1 MSKHVFW
8 DKLIL
13 IGHFI
18 RARRQFTDRQQLE
31 NWQQKQLQ
39 LYLDH
44 QVIKASYYQKFSG
57 KPLADYPLMDKNLM
71 MENFAGRNTE
81 NIALETVLPIA
92 MAAENSRDF
101 NPQWKGFTVG
111 LSSGTSGKRGVF
123 LVSKSERL
131 RWAGILLAKTL
142 PNQFLWQILQFWKP
156 KLSIAFFLRAN
167 SNLYNTLNSS
177 RIDFRFY
184 DLLQS
189 LDEHISNLNQFP
201 PQVLVAPAS
210 ILQALAKAQAAGILK
225 INPQRIINVA
235 EVLEI
240 DVAEEIEKAFA
251 QKVHQ
256 IYQATEGFLAYTCE
270 QGSLHLNETYIH
282 IEKNWL
288 DDDIENKQ
296 RRFQPIITD
305 FTRSTQIILRYQLND
320 ILRVADQPCR
330 CGNTETHIAA
340 TEGRSDEVFWLPEK
354 NTRQLKPLYPDS
366 LRRCM
371 MLVEPELL
379 EYKIIQ
385 RGVNWQVA
393 IQTQA
398 DVEICKQSIENS
410 IAQLC
415 ENFGLEKPELIFSDW
430 IPEIKGAK
438 RRRLIYKTTE

>member
-1 MSKHVFW
+1 MRVNSLW

-18 RARRQFTDRQQLE
+18 CARHRRFTNRPQLE
-31 NWQQKQLQ
+31 NWQQNQLQ
-39 LYLDH
+39 DYLEH
-44 QVIKASYYQKFSG
+44 QVIKARDYQHFLG
-57 KPLADYPLMDKNLM
+57 KPLADYPLMDKNQM

-92 MAAENSRDF
+92 MSAENSRDF

-123 LVSKSERL
+123 LVSKQERL

-142 PNQFLWQILQFWKP
+142 PNQFLWQILKPWQP

-189 LDEHISNLNQFP
+189 LDQQLLHLNQFP

-210 ILQALAKAQAAGILK
+210 ILQALAKAQEAGYLN
-225 INPQRIINVA
+225 INPQRIISIA
-235 EVLEI
+235 EVLET
-240 DVAEEIEKAFA
+240 DVAQEIEKAFA
-251 QKVHQ
+251 QKVQQ

-270 QGSLHLNETYIH
+270 QGNLHLNETYIH

-288 DDDIENKQ
+288 DAEKK
-296 RRFQPIITD
+296 RFQPIITD

-320 ILRVADQPCR
+320 ILRVADQPCS
-330 CGNTETHIAA
+330 CGNVETCIAA
-340 TEGRSDEVFWLPEK
+340 IEGRSDEIFWLAEK
-354 NTRQLKPLYPDS
+354 KSEELKPIYPDS

-371 MLVEPELL
+371 MLVEPELQ

-385 RGVNWQVA
+385 RGLNWQVA
-393 IQTQA
+393 IKTQA
-398 DVEICKQSIENS
+398 DIEICKQSTASN
-410 IAQLC
+410 IAHFC
-415 ENFGLEKPELIFSDW
+415 EQFGLQKPELIFIDW
-430 IPEIKGAK
+430 QPETKGAK
-438 RRRLIYKTTE
+438 RRRLVCESY

>member
-1 MSKHVFW
+1 MSLNSFYE
-8 DKLIL
+8 KLIL
-13 IGHFI
+13 ISHFI
-18 RARRQFTDRQQLE
+18 RARRQQFSDRQQLG

-39 LYLDH
+39 NYLEH
-44 QVIKASYYQKFSG
+44 QVIKARYYQDYSG
-57 KPLADYPLMDKNLM
+57 KPLADYPLMDKNQM

-81 NIALETVLPIA
+81 NIALETLLPIA
-92 MAAENSRDF
+92 LAAENSRDF

-123 LVSKSERL
+123 LVSKQERL

-142 PNQFLWQILQFWKP
+142 PNQFLWQILKPWQP

-189 LDEHISNLNQFP
+189 LEQQILNLNQFP

-210 ILQALAKAQAAGILK
+210 ILQALAKAQVEGSLT
-225 INPQRIINVA
+225 INPERIINVA
-235 EVLEI
+235 EVLEA
-240 DVAEEIEKAFA
+240 DVAQEIEQAFA
-251 QKVHQ
+251 QKIHQ

-270 QGSLHLNETYIH
+270 QGNLHLNETYIH

-288 DDDIENKQ
+288 DAEKK
-296 RRFQPIITD
+296 RFQPIITD

-330 CGNTETHIAA
+330 CGNVETCIAA
-340 TEGRSDEVFWLPEK
+340 IEGRSDEIFWLPEK
-354 NTRQLKPLYPDS
+354 KSQELKPIYPDS
-366 LRRCM
+366 FRRCM
-371 MLVEPELL
+371 MMVEPELQ

-385 RGVNWQVA
+385 RGRHWQIA
-393 IQTQA
+393 IKTEA
-398 DVEICKQSIENS
+398 EKEICKQSIENN
-410 IAQLC
+410 IAHLC
-415 ENFGLEKPELIFSDW
+415 EQFGLQKPELTFIDW
-430 IPEIKGAK
+430 QPEIKGTK
-438 RRRLIYKTTE
+438 RRRLVCESCA

>member
-1 MSKHVFW
+1 MSLHSFW
-8 DKLIL
+8 DKLVL

-18 RARRQFTDRQQLE
+18 RARRRQFSDRQQLE
-31 NWQQKQLQ
+31 KWQQKQLQ
-39 LYLDH
+39 DYLEH
-44 QVIKASYYQKFSG
+44 QVIKASYYQQYSG
-57 KPLADYPLMDKNLM
+57 KPLADYPLMDKHQM

-92 MAAENSRDF
+92 LAAENSRDF
-101 NPQWKGFTVG
+101 NPLWKGFTVG

-123 LVSKSERL
+123 LVSKQERL

-142 PNQFLWQILQFWKP
+142 PHQFLWQILKPWQP

-189 LDEHISNLNQFP
+189 LDQQFLHLNQFP

-235 EVLEI
+235 EVLEV
-240 DVAEEIEKAFA
+240 DVAQEIEKAFA

-270 QGSLHLNETYIH
+270 QGNLHLNESYIY

-288 DDDIENKQ
+288 DAEKK
-296 RRFQPIITD
+296 RFQPIITD
-305 FTRSTQIILRYQLND
+305 FSRSTQIILRYQLND
-320 ILRVADQPCR
+320 ILRVADQPCN
-330 CGNTETHIAA
+330 CGNVETCISAI
-340 TEGRSDEVFWLPEK
+340 EGRSDEIFWLPEK
-354 NTRQLKPLYPDS
+354 NTQELKPIYPDS

-371 MLVEPELL
+371 MLVEPELQ

-385 RGVNWQVA
+385 RGRNWQIA
-393 IQTQA
+393 IKTEA
-398 DVEICKQSIENS
+398 EKEICKQSIENS
-410 IAQLC
+410 ITHLC
-415 ENFGLEKPELIFSDW
+415 EQFGLQKPEFTFIDW
-430 IPEIKGAK
+430 KPEIKGAK
-438 RRRLIYKTTE
+438 RRRLVCESY

>member
-1 MSKHVFW
+1 MSVNSLW

-18 RARRQFTDRQQLE
+18 CARHRRFTNRPQLE
-31 NWQQKQLQ
+31 NWQQNQLQ
-39 LYLDH
+39 DYLEH
-44 QVIKASYYQKFSG
+44 QVIKARDYQHFLG
-57 KPLADYPLMDKNLM
+57 KPLADYPLMDKNQM

-92 MAAENSRDF
+92 MSAENSRDF

-123 LVSKSERL
+123 LVSKQERL

-142 PNQFLWQILQFWKP
+142 PNQFLWQILKPWQP

-189 LDEHISNLNQFP
+189 LDQQLLHLNQFP

-210 ILQALAKAQAAGILK
+210 ILQALAKAQEAGYLN
-225 INPQRIINVA
+225 INPQRIISIA
-235 EVLEI
+235 EVLET
-240 DVAEEIEKAFA
+240 DVAQEIEKAFA
-251 QKVHQ
+251 QKVQQ

-270 QGSLHLNETYIH
+270 QGNLHLNETYIH

-288 DDDIENKQ
+288 DAEKK
-296 RRFQPIITD
+296 RFQPIITD

-320 ILRVADQPCR
+320 ILRVADQPCS
-330 CGNTETHIAA
+330 CGNVETCIAA
-340 TEGRSDEVFWLPEK
+340 IEGRSDEIFWLAEK
-354 NTRQLKPLYPDS
+354 KSEELKPIYPDS

-371 MLVEPELL
+371 MLVEPELQ

-385 RGVNWQVA
+385 RGLNWQVA
-393 IQTQA
+393 IKTQA
-398 DVEICKQSIENS
+398 DIEICKQSTASN
-410 IAQLC
+410 IAHLC
-415 ENFGLEKPELIFSDW
+415 EQFGLQKPELIFIDW
-430 IPEIKGAK
+430 QPETKGAK
-438 RRRLIYKTTE
+438 RRRLVCESY

>member
-1 MSKHVFW
+1 MTANSVR

-18 RARRQFTDRQQLE
+18 RARHRRFTHREELE
-31 NWQQKQLQ
+31 NWQQTQLQ
-39 LYLDH
+39 DYLEH
-44 QVIKASYYQKFSG
+44 QVIKASYYQNFSG
-57 KPLADYPLMDKNLM
+57 KPLADYPLMDKSQM

-81 NIALETVLPIA
+81 NIALDTVLPIA
-92 MAAENSRDF
+92 MSAENSRDF

-123 LVSKSERL
+123 LVSKQERL

-142 PNQFLWQILQFWKP
+142 PNRFLWQIIKPWQP

-184 DLLQS
+184 DLLQP
-189 LDEHISNLNQFP
+189 LDQHILHLNQFP

-210 ILQALAKAQAAGILK
+210 ILQALAKAQEAGSLT

-235 EVLEI
+235 EVLEA
-240 DVAEEIEKAFA
+240 DVAQEIEKAFA

-270 QGSLHLNETYIH
+270 QGNLHLNETYIH

-288 DDDIENKQ
+288 DNEKK
-296 RRFQPIITD
+296 RFQPIITD

-320 ILRVADQPCR
+320 VLRVADQPCS
-330 CGNTETHIAA
+330 CGNAETCITAI
-340 TEGRSDEVFWLPEK
+340 EGRSDEIFWLPEK
-354 NTRQLKPLYPDS
+354 KSQELKPIYPDS

-371 MLVEPELL
+371 MLVEPELQ

-385 RGVNWQVA
+385 RGRNWEIAIKTQVD
-393 IQTQA
+393 I
-398 DVEICKQSIENS
+398 EICKQSIENN
-410 IAQLC
+410 ITHLC
-415 ENFGLEKPELIFSDW
+415 ENFGLIKPQLTFSDW
-430 IPEIKGAK
+430 HPEIKGAK
-438 RRRLIYKTTE
+438 RRRLVCESTK

>member
-1 MSKHVFW
+1 MSVNSVW

-18 RARRQFTDRQQLE
+18 CARHRRFTNRPQLE
-31 NWQQKQLQ
+31 NWQQNQLQ
-39 LYLDH
+39 DYLEH
-44 QVIKASYYQKFSG
+44 QVIKARDYQHFLG
-57 KPLADYPLMDKNLM
+57 KPLADYPLMDKNQM

-81 NIALETVLPIA
+81 NIALETVLTIA
-92 MAAENSRDF
+92 MSAENSRDF

-123 LVSKSERL
+123 LVSKQERL

-142 PNQFLWQILQFWKP
+142 PNQFLWQILKPWQP

-189 LDEHISNLNQFP
+189 LDQQLLHLNQFP

-210 ILQALAKAQAAGILK
+210 ILQALAKAQEAGYLN
-225 INPQRIINVA
+225 INPQRIISIA
-235 EVLEI
+235 EVLET
-240 DVAEEIEKAFA
+240 DVAQEIEKAFA

-270 QGSLHLNETYIH
+270 QGNLHLNETYIH

-288 DDDIENKQ
+288 DAEKK
-296 RRFQPIITD
+296 RFQPIITD

-320 ILRVADQPCR
+320 ILRVADQPCS
-330 CGNTETHIAA
+330 CGNVETCIAA
-340 TEGRSDEVFWLPEK
+340 IEGRSDEIFWLAEK
-354 NTRQLKPLYPDS
+354 KSEELKPIYPDS

-385 RGVNWQVA
+385 RGLNWQVA
-393 IQTQA
+393 IKTQA
-398 DVEICKQSIENS
+398 NIEICKQSIENN
-410 IAQLC
+410 IRYLT
-415 ENFGLEKPELIFSDW
+415 ENFGLIKPQLIFIDW
-430 IPEIKGAK
+430 QPEIKGSK
-438 RRRLIYKTTE
+438 RRRLVCERPE